1 MNKETAS
8 GRDDSRNY
16 SNAKQK
22 VSEGKTKKAVALSY
36 NVNKDEAPR
45 VVAAGQGLT
54 AEKIC
59 RIAQENQVPLYKN
72 EGMAERLVRQ
82 ELNTP
87 IPAELYT
94 AVAEILAFV
103 YQLDHKDNR

>member
-1 MNKETAS
+1 MKKEPAAGKNE
-8 GRDDSRNY
+8 GRDYTDANLK
-16 SNAKQK
+16 A
-22 VSEGKTKKAVALSY
+22 SESKIKKAVALSY
-36 NVNKDEAPR
+36 DVKTDEAPR
-45 VVAAGQGLT
+45 VVATGQGLT

-59 RIAQENQVPLYKN
+59 QIAQENKVPLYKN
-72 EGMAERLVRQ
+72 EGLAERLVRQ

-103 YQLDHKDNR
+103 YRLDDIKRP